1 MKYTQNIVAAVVI
14 AIIAVAAILLAAF
27 YLQNRTNPASTPV
40 VSVIVDGN
48 FTINPES
55 YVYYNFTVYS
65 GPSNTIIGT
74 TVQGTFSVSDGDENT
89 IRVYI
94 MDGANF
100 DDWKNGLDS
109 NKYYDSGQSNAG
121 DVTVATLSSSG
132 TYYLVYD
139 NTYSAVSK
147 SVTTQVSYAH
157 W

>member
-1 MKYTQNIVAAVVI
+1 MKHTQNIVAAVVI
-14 AIIAVAAILLAAF
+14 AVIAVAAISLAAF
-27 YLQNRTNPASTPV
+27 YLQNRNKPASTPV
-40 VSVIVDGN
+40 VSVIADGN
-48 FTINPES
+48 FTVNSGS

-65 GPSNTIIGT
+65 GPTNAIIND
-74 TVQGTFSVSDGDENT
+74 TVQGTFSVSDGNEDT

-94 MDGANF
+94 MDRANF

-121 DVTVATLSSSG
+121 SVTVATLSSSG